1 MSEEKT
7 PQPNFSIAW
16 IYTKDLS
23 LESPKSPKI
32 FESNW
37 QPKLGLD
44 VDVQHSVLNEGL
56 FEVVLKLAVTVT
68 TEDQT
73 AFLIEV
79 QQAGIFAI
87 AGFDDATRDQILGA
101 MCPNILFPY
110 ARETI
115 DMLAVKASFP
125 APMLAPIN
133 FDAMLEARRQATL
146 NG

>member
-7 PQPNFSIAW
+7 PQPNFSIAR

-115 DMLAVKASFP
+115 DMLADKASFP
-125 APMLAPIN
+125 ATMLAPIN

>member
-7 PQPNFSIAW
+7 PQPNFSIAR

-44 VDVQHSVLNEGL
+44 VDVKHSVLNEGL

>member
-1 MSEEKT
+1 MSEEQT
-7 PQPNFSIAW
+7 PQPNFSIAR

-44 VDVQHSVLNEGL
+44 VDVKHSVLNEGL

>member
-7 PQPNFSIAW
+7 PQPNFSIAR

-101 MCPNILFPY
+101 MCHNILFPY

>member
-7 PQPNFSIAW
+7 PQPDFSIAR

>member
-7 PQPNFSIAW
+7 PQPNFSIAR

-44 VDVQHSVLNEGL
+44 VDVKHSVLNEGL

-87 AGFDDATRDQILGA
+87 AGFYDATRDQILGA

>member
-7 PQPNFSIAW
+7 PQPNFSIAR

-115 DMLAVKASFP
+115 DMLAVKASFQ

>member
-1 MSEEKT
+1 MSEEQT
-7 PQPNFSIAW
+7 PQPNFSIAR

-44 VDVQHSVLNEGL
+44 VDVQHSVLSEGL

>member
-1 MSEEKT
+1 MSEEQT
-7 PQPNFSIAW
+7 PQPNFSIAR

-23 LESPKSPKI
+23 LESPRSPKI

>member
-7 PQPNFSIAW
+7 PQPNFSIAR
-16 IYTKDLS
+16 IYTKYLS

>member
-1 MSEEKT
+1 MSEEQT
-7 PQPNFSIAW
+7 PQPNFSIAR

-87 AGFDDATRDQILGA
+87 TGFDDATRDQILGA

>member
-1 MSEEKT
+1 MSEEQT
-7 PQPNFSIAW
+7 PQPNFSIAR

-56 FEVVLKLAVTVT
+56 FEGVLKLAVTVT

>member
-1 MSEEKT
+1 M
-7 PQPNFSIAW
+7 
-16 IYTKDLS
+16 
-23 LESPKSPKI
+23 
-32 FESNW
+32 
-37 QPKLGLD
+37 
-44 VDVQHSVLNEGL
+44 LNEGL

>member
-7 PQPNFSIAW
+7 PQPNFSIAR

-56 FEVVLKLAVTVT
+56 FDVVLKLAVTVT

>member
-7 PQPNFSIAW
+7 PQPNFSIAR

-23 LESPKSPKI
+23 LESPKSPKV

>member
-7 PQPNFSIAW
+7 PQPNFSIAR

-23 LESPKSPKI
+23 LESTKSPKI

>member
-1 MSEEKT
+1 MSEEQT
-7 PQPNFSIAW
+7 PQPNFSIAR

-44 VDVQHSVLNEGL
+44 VDLQHSVLNEGL

-133 FDAMLEARRQATL
+133 FDAMLEARRQAAL

>member
-7 PQPNFSIAW
+7 PQPNFSIAR

-44 VDVQHSVLNEGL
+44 VDVKHSVLNEGL

-125 APMLAPIN
+125 GSNACTN
-133 FDAMLEARRQATL
+133 QF
-146 NG
+146 

>member
-7 PQPNFSIAW
+7 PQPNFSIAR

-23 LESPKSPKI
+23 LESSKSPKI

>member
-1 MSEEKT
+1 MSEEQT
-7 PQPNFSIAW
+7 PQPNFSIAR

-87 AGFDDATRDQILGA
+87 AGFDDATRDKILGA

>member
-7 PQPNFSIAW
+7 PQPNFSIAR

-37 QPKLGLD
+37 QPKLDLD
-44 VDVQHSVLNEGL
+44 VDVKHSVLNEGL

>member
-7 PQPNFSIAW
+7 PQPNFSIAR

-101 MCPNILFPY
+101 MCPNILFLY